1 MVKDLGDETVFS
13 LINQG
18 WGITKICCNKKWKW
32 MLVRTKLLFSLKL
45 NFLTKR
51 LTEKQ
56 RELDLI

>member
-1 MVKDLGDETVFS
+1 
-13 LINQG
+13 
-18 WGITKICCNKKWKW
+18 